1 MIRSEILQEKDKT
14 QASLSDECLSI
25 HDYLVKSHIAAGKVA
40 ESYGFSL
47 RYAEL
52 PDLPLQQNRS
62 DVALVTRVRRIESA

>member
-14 QASLSDECLSI
+14 QARLSEECSSI
-25 HDYLVKSHIAAGKVA
+25 HDYLVKSHLAAKNVA

-52 PDLPLQQNRS
+52 PNLPLQWTPLRS
-62 DVALVTRVRRIESA
+62 AAER